1 MLTNA
6 GGADFYDLAR
16 EHSTCGSSGKKGG
29 ELGWL
34 SRGSYYPDFESV
46 AFVAPVGVVTRAVTQ
61 RGAHLLKVT
70 AERFESPVAQMTVQ
84 ELAELL
90 SNDVL
95 CEEVQF
101 VDVREQHEM
110 DTAAL
115 PNFRLFPLSLSE
127 EWGPHIGTMLN
138 PDMETV
144 VLCHHGVRSMTM
156 ANFLCNNGF
165 QDVKNVTGGIDAY
178 SRGVDRNVPMY

>member
-1 MLTNA
+1 M
-6 GGADFYDLAR
+6 AR
-16 EHSTCGSSGKKGG
+16 EHSTCRSSGKKGG

-95 CEEVQF
+95 VGARQ
-101 VDVREQHEM
+101 
-110 DTAAL
+110 
-115 PNFRLFPLSLSE
+115 RLV
-127 EWGPHIGTMLN
+127 GPTKDQLIRGGAS
-138 PDMETV
+138 
-144 VLCHHGVRSMTM
+144 CH
-156 ANFLCNNGF
+156 
-165 QDVKNVTGGIDAY
+165 
-178 SRGVDRNVPMY
+178 

>member
-95 CEEVQF
+95 VGARQRSVEDRGTTSIRGKGASLLGDIEV
-101 VDVREQHEM
+101 
-110 DTAAL
+110 TL
-115 PNFRLFPLSLSE
+115 
-127 EWGPHIGTMLN
+127 
-138 PDMETV
+138 
-144 VLCHHGVRSMTM
+144 GVTR
-156 ANFLCNNGF
+156 
-165 QDVKNVTGGIDAY
+165 
-178 SRGVDRNVPMY
+178 

>member
-1 MLTNA
+1 M
-6 GGADFYDLAR
+6 
-16 EHSTCGSSGKKGG
+16 
-29 ELGWL
+29 GWL

-95 CEEVQF
+95 VGARQRLVGPTKDQLIRGGASCLAVI
-101 VDVREQHEM
+101 DVTLVVMR
-110 DTAAL
+110 
-115 PNFRLFPLSLSE
+115 SE
-127 EWGPHIGTMLN
+127 
-138 PDMETV
+138 
-144 VLCHHGVRSMTM
+144 
-156 ANFLCNNGF
+156 
-165 QDVKNVTGGIDAY
+165 
-178 SRGVDRNVPMY
+178 